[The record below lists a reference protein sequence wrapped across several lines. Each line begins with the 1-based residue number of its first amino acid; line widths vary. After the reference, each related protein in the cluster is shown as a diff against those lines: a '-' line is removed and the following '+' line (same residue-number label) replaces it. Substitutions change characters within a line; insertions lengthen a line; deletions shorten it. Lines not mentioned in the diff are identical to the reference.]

1 MTAEAPALT
10 EQKKI
15 ELVMAQL
22 ESLPALSPIVTR
34 ILEITSDSS
43 SNSRELISLIE
54 GDPSLTARVLS
65 TLNKADLGVRGAETA
80 SVATAVTLL
89 GYKTIRHVALGVKV
103 MELFGGA
110 GDRPEGENAFNRLEF
125 WKHCLGVACAARG
138 LAEVVG
144 GWEPEEAFV
153 CGLLHDIG
161 KAAIDATLPK
171 SAARIAR
178 AANETRGDISDS
190 ERAFLGMDHAMI
202 GRRLAQRW
210 GLPPRVVESIWLHH
224 HSVDALPPSV
234 AVGKHVQIV
243 QLADTLVRERRLG
256 WSGNH
261 RIEIASTTLAR
272 SLELTEAKLDHVT
285 STLVDE
291 IERRADWIGLEGLD
305 GRELYVRALSD
316 ASSELSTLNASLAD
330 QNRKLAQTARY
341 FEAMGW
347 LSQTLSPRAS
357 VREVCGAAAEAVRR
371 ALDVRSAI
379 CVAANGRNEYM
390 DVGITEGG
398 DITTEVVDS
407 ASVKPL
413 DAREADFAARLAMTG
428 TWLSPPGRSFDGL
441 IDRHRGLFEAD
452 PIWLLPLVL
461 ERRFV
466 GGILL
471 SADPDRVAQW
481 HGEAR
486 QLEALVSALGLTLSH
501 ARSQSDALQLG
512 EELTEANRRSSSAA
526 TEAYHGRTLQT
537 IVAMAAGAAHEMNNP
552 LAVISGRAQ
561 MMRSRAVTE
570 EDRRSLD
577 VIVEQVR
584 MCSGIATELM
594 EFAQPG
600 APSTEAIDLQSHVE
614 HVRDGLIEKGTLQ
627 DGDVLLEIAS
637 DTPKVAFDRG
647 RLTRVFAELL
657 ANAAAATTP
666 AARRIGIKACVDRT
680 DKQVIVLVV
689 DNGRGMTPDVLE
701 RAMDPFFS
709 HQPAGRRRGLGLA
722 RVRHWVR
729 QSGGDVRLE
738 SRPNEGTI
746 VRLRLPISNIGAGRT
761 DEADRS

>member
-65 TLNKADLGVRGAETA
+65 TLNKAELGVRGAETA
-80 SVATAVTLL
+80 SVSTAVTLL

-103 MELFGGA
+103 MELFGGP
-110 GDRPEGENAFNRLEF
+110 GDRADGENSFNRLEF

-138 LAEVVG
+138 LAEAVG

-224 HSVDALPPSV
+224 QSADALPPSV
-234 AVGKHVQIV
+234 AGGKHVQIV

-261 RIEIASTTLAR
+261 RIDTPAATLAR
-272 SLELTEAKLDHVT
+272 NLDLSDAALNGVT
-285 STLVDE
+285 ATLVDE
-291 IERRADWIGLEGLD
+291 IERRAEWIGLEGLD
-305 GRELYVRALSD
+305 GRELYVKALSE

-371 ALDVRSAI
+371 SLDVRAAI
-379 CVAANGRNEYM
+379 CVTASARGDYM
-390 DVGITEGG
+390 DIGITEDGQ
-398 DITTEVVDS
+398 ITTEVVDVG
-407 ASVKPL
+407 SVKAIDP
-413 DAREADFAARLAMTG
+413 READFAARLALTG

-441 IDRHRGLFEAD
+441 IDRHGGVFEGD
-452 PIWLLPLVL
+452 PVWLLPLVL

-466 GGILL
+466 GGVLL
-471 SADPDRVAQW
+471 AAEPDRVANW

-501 ARSQSDALQLG
+501 ARSQADALSLG
-512 EELTEANRRSSSAA
+512 EELTEANRRSVSAA
-526 TEAYHGRTLQT
+526 SEAYHGRTLQT

-561 MMRSRAVTE
+561 MLRSRAITE

-584 MCSGIATELM
+584 ACSSIATELM

-600 APSTEAIDLQSHVE
+600 APSNEAIDLQALIE
-614 HVRDGLIEKGTLQ
+614 QVRGGLIEKGVLQ
-627 DGDVLLEIAS
+627 EGDLLLEIAS
-637 DTPKVAFDRG
+637 DTPKAAFDRG
-647 RLTRVFAELL
+647 RLSRVFAELL
-657 ANAAAATTP
+657 TNAAAATTS

-680 DKQVIVLVV
+680 DKQVVVLVV

-722 RVRHWVR
+722 RVRHWIR

-738 SRPNEGTI
+738 SRPGEGTI
-746 VRLRLPISNIGAGRT
+746 VRLRLPMATVTPR
-761 DEADRS
+761 ADDGNRS